1 PDFFCEVVRRRV
13 TPFYSHCLLR
23 PKNGSELNVVDS
35 GSVSDDDEDTAEGME
50 PTPSPASAPVR
61 QMKRKRVQPAP
72 VSPPATPRQTRGSGS
87 GADPILL
94 LSSPVIADEEEDDSS
109 VEWVKK
115 RIVEVEAGLAVLKT
129 QVNHP
134 RDAKLFLNSMRAQN
148 IGKDIAA
155 MATDVRWS
163 TETGTVRSTTWAQKG
178 NKASAKF
185 TRNTMGLHIP

>member
-1 PDFFCEVVRRRV
+1 
-13 TPFYSHCLLR
+13 
-23 PKNGSELNVVDS
+23 
-35 GSVSDDDEDTAEGME
+35 
-50 PTPSPASAPVR
+50 
-61 QMKRKRVQPAP
+61 
-72 VSPPATPRQTRGSGS
+72 
-87 GADPILL
+87 
-94 LSSPVIADEEEDDSS
+94 VIADEEEDVCSLIDSFFPPGAITEMFVQDSS

-115 RIVEVEAGLAVLKT
+115 RIVEVEAGLVVLKT

-155 MATDVRWS
+155 MATDVRRS